1 VTLQGTAQHFLG
13 AGSPSGLPVY
23 LENATLRAEFE
34 ADDAVGVRLARLVH
48 LAGAAPFAWVNDPAA
63 VGQTFALW
71 QARGLLADGTP
82 YSVGP
87 SSAAAFQVRT
97 TTLPP
102 DGDAALLMH
111 WSGVPIPG
119 AAAGDVLDV
128 VVIAYIAATDPSELR
143 WRVTVRRSVGES
155 ASIDEIDAPIT
166 FWVSPVATRAGSTAL
181 ESAKRAR
188 VLAPNNFQS
197 GLWGNTQESALYQW
211 LPGGIYRQAHPHGTG
226 LGSSHGAW
234 QVQQWCAV
242 AGMDPQ
248 HSASY
253 RQILHLGTR
262 DTDGRLKRLLLQG
275 YPTAGVTDGRLGWR
289 VTHIP
294 QWSGYPATD
303 LEADATELGNVY
315 VSRFPVSMAVLR
327 AQSAAWDHDACEYYR
342 DWVRRSGTGGT
353 PRQFAED
360 RSALRDGRPLLG
372 MILTPHTDS
381 GASLYGKFVAE
392 AAEFGAMLDGAHSA
406 YPLFQF
412 WSNWQ
417 KDPATDEGGI
427 TLVNPGTDVAAYV
440 DDGLVAAIVAARA
453 AGGRVAIYTYGVSVE
468 IDRGWPE
475 VAGAATQ
482 VYQRDGT
489 PALLTAHL
497 WDYGHPDTVAALRL
511 FYAAIAAIVQPD
523 GIYSDSISGGHGFIA
538 YDPPAPLERGHF
550 EHGGRHWQRGKRDI
564 LRAIRDALRDHS
576 PVGPADADVFA
587 LSEVPE
593 ELLFHGHRSA
603 IDATQEGYI
612 PVPGSMALAEEHLR
626 NYGVDDV
633 PPQSRPMTPST
644 WSQVYHRWRPSFR
657 HPIPLTTVPLIGS
670 GYHPSG
676 SAYPGLTVDE
686 CTDLFCYTFATTWV
700 HGIGWLFVQRAEY
713 FDDRLFRPGL
723 TGDAAQLQ
731 ADVGAF
737 LNALYQRL
745 HPDWVQAEMAFGDL
759 ARPLDIHYDSDWND
773 DWNDDFGGPVHLA
786 TNPQSLSRKL
796 RADLGSVTYP
806 GYHQSYKPALTA
818 TLIGGPG
825 SDWND
830 DWNDDWGSA
839 VVAPIGTELIRVDGE
854 ATAWNEGDEAVLG
867 SGAGAETVTILSIDQ
882 GDYGDDYGPDF
893 GGGWLLVG
901 VPDGVGGFLP
911 LQKPHSVGEMLVRPA
926 TASVV
931 EWQAGTEPYQVPRV
945 LVSVWQPLD
954 RSRVVIAL
962 VNWSG
967 QSASWMGTFDS
978 AWYGLTDWYAMR
990 ELTGPGAAGKV
1001 DLVLQRPGLCRLRMH
1016 GTPERDRWDVFLGEV
1031 PARSVRLIELAP
1043 IGSDY
1048 NDDYNDDYG
1057 PTFNATVPQ
1066 HVGDWNDDWNNDFN

>member
-119 AAAGDVLDV
+119 AAAGDLLDV
-128 VVIAYIAATDPSELR
+128 VLIAYIAATDPSELR
-143 WRVTVRRSVGES
+143 WRVTVRRSAGES

-166 FWVSPVATRAGSTAL
+166 FWASPVATRAGSTAL

-511 FYAAIAAIVQPD
+511 FYAAIAATVRPD

-676 SAYPGLTVDE
+676 SAYPGRIESISEEHAFYLQNLRGPVTIENVHAKDLGRTFCQFTARAKEGPPSIGDVTVRDCVIE
-686 CTDLFCYTFATTWV
+686 DACIAQADGFKGGSAITLC
-700 HGIGWLFVQRAEY
+700 GRAEGTFLFERNVY
-713 FDDRLFRPGL
+713 RAGFRPERQRLTTKGL
-723 TGDAAQLQ
+723 PYGTGAFTAWEEGGGGMNGTLVLRDNEFAFAPGCGDRPVVSIGGCERVLL
-731 ADVGAF
+731 VGA
-737 LNALYQRL
+737 NKI
-745 HPDWVQAEMAFGDL
+745 V
-759 ARPLDIHYDSDWND
+759 S
-773 DWNDDFGGPVHLA
+773 GGK
-786 TNPQSLSRKL
+786 Q
-796 RADLGSVTYP
+796 
-806 GYHQSYKPALTA
+806 PALSLDPVNNQGQLVSSANGPTYLAPA
-818 TLIGGPG
+818 TVIEGAVLIGGKPA
-825 SDWND
+825 DPARLAELRKERD
-830 DWNDDWGSA
+830 EPPA
-839 VVAPIGTELIRVDGE
+839 EAPAEAPVDGADPE
-854 ATAWNEGDEAVLG
+854 
-867 SGAGAETVTILSIDQ
+867 
-882 GDYGDDYGPDF
+882 
-893 GGGWLLVG
+893 
-901 VPDGVGGFLP
+901 DG
-911 LQKPHSVGEMLVRPA
+911 
-926 TASVV
+926 
-931 EWQAGTEPYQVPRV
+931 
-945 LVSVWQPLD
+945 
-954 RSRVVIAL
+954 
-962 VNWSG
+962 
-967 QSASWMGTFDS
+967 
-978 AWYGLTDWYAMR
+978 
-990 ELTGPGAAGKV
+990 
-1001 DLVLQRPGLCRLRMH
+1001 
-1016 GTPERDRWDVFLGEV
+1016 
-1031 PARSVRLIELAP
+1031 
-1043 IGSDY
+1043 
-1048 NDDYNDDYG
+1048 
-1057 PTFNATVPQ
+1057 
-1066 HVGDWNDDWNNDFN
+1066 